1 MGKDSKA
8 SVHIKPCKIAQSEQH
23 NRRDM
28 EYLSSLDPAKLYI
41 RTDLM
46 HLNKS
51 YVSPGMEG
59 IGLRKLYDTIKAMVK
74 DKTGRAM
81 QEKDVEF
88 TDKKGKKRVRQG
100 CSPIRESVVNI
111 KSDTTMDDLLRYA
124 ERVHER
130 WGITAV
136 QIHMHKDE
144 GHYENVQDLASWKP
158 NLHAHIIW
166 DWMNHSNGKS
176 FKLNADDMSEMQD
189 MAAETL
195 GMVRGQK
202 KAETG
207 LDHLE
212 RNDFILQKQRKEKKR
227 LQEETEKALAKKKA
241 AETQAAKAEAVRVAV
256 EQQTAA
262 ANAEKTAAEEKAKE
276 ASIKLAEIEAQMKPL
291 EDARKQLV
299 DSIVEMRKEKNK
311 LATSIRST
319 TNKKLK
325 LEAEVLSKD
334 SQSKSLDSQVKS
346 KSAKICQ
353 IDAALLSKS
362 QRMADLDAG
371 IEDKEKKVGEL
382 DEQLSNLMLAQQK
395 IQISDNWRENIFR
408 ALSALLYAGNDNMKA
423 CVKAIQ
429 EYACSG
435 RGDRRKQYRSFF
447 TDEEAFRIKAF
458 MEYFYKLTHVAEEHT
473 GSLLVWMAN
482 ELNPFSKFNDWEK
495 KNAAREVNDVAIG
508 RYDGRIRRVYGR
520 GGGGMKR

>member
-59 IGLRKLYDTIKAMVK
+59 VGLRKLYDTIKAMVK

-144 GHYENVQDLASWKP
+144 GHYENVQDPASWKP

-176 FKLNADDMSEMQD
+176 FKLNADDMSEM
-189 MAAETL
+189 
-195 GMVRGQK
+195 
-202 KAETG
+202 
-207 LDHLE
+207 
-212 RNDFILQKQRKEKKR
+212 
-227 LQEETEKALAKKKA
+227 
-241 AETQAAKAEAVRVAV
+241 
-256 EQQTAA
+256 
-262 ANAEKTAAEEKAKE
+262 
-276 ASIKLAEIEAQMKPL
+276 
-291 EDARKQLV
+291 
-299 DSIVEMRKEKNK
+299 
-311 LATSIRST
+311 
-319 TNKKLK
+319 
-325 LEAEVLSKD
+325 
-334 SQSKSLDSQVKS
+334 
-346 KSAKICQ
+346 
-353 IDAALLSKS
+353 
-362 QRMADLDAG
+362 
-371 IEDKEKKVGEL
+371 
-382 DEQLSNLMLAQQK
+382 
-395 IQISDNWRENIFR
+395 
-408 ALSALLYAGNDNMKA
+408 
-423 CVKAIQ
+423 
-429 EYACSG
+429 
-435 RGDRRKQYRSFF
+435 
-447 TDEEAFRIKAF
+447 
-458 MEYFYKLTHVAEEHT
+458 
-473 GSLLVWMAN
+473 
-482 ELNPFSKFNDWEK
+482 
-495 KNAAREVNDVAIG
+495 
-508 RYDGRIRRVYGR
+508 
-520 GGGGMKR
+520 